1 MATDKLIS
9 ELTLATPEETD
20 VIPFVDIS
28 DTTMGLGGTTKKATK
43 ADLKG
48 EKGDKGDTGA
58 TGATG
63 AQGIQGIQ
71 GIQGVKG
78 DTGAKG
84 DKGDTGDTGN
94 GISSIIKTGTV
105 GLTDTY
111 TITFT
116 DSTTTTY
123 DVVNGEDGTNGTNGT
138 NGTDGDDAYVY
149 IAYASADDGT
159 DFTLTF
165 NSALDYIAIKTT
177 TTPIAIPVA
186 SDFTGLWKNYK
197 GATGS
202 QGIQGIQGVAGTDGD
217 DGNGIVSITKTG
229 TVGLVDTYRITFTD
243 TTTFDYDVTNG
254 QDGTGSGDVMGP
266 AGAVADN
273 IAVFDS
279 TTGKLI
285 KDGGKKISELQ
296 LALGFTPEN
305 VSNKSTTLDTD
316 KTSDTKYPSVKS
328 VYDWAIGLF
337 QTLANK
343 VTSFQVTP
351 DDTHYPSEKLVKDSL
366 DAKAPLASPTFTGTV
381 TLPKTLE
388 IQDTSADHQYVLS
401 VNELTADRTVT
412 LPLLTGNDEF
422 VFKDHTQTLTNKRN
436 TARVTA
442 ITSHA
447 TPTINTDNCD
457 AVDITALAEDITNM
471 STNLSGT
478 PTNKQKLLFEIKDNG
493 TARAI
498 SWGTSFVAGGVAL
511 PTTTVL
517 SKILTVGFIYSTAN
531 SLNKWR
537 CIAVAQ
543 EA

>member
-1 MATDKLIS
+1 MANLLKK
-9 ELTLATPEETD
+9 
-20 VIPFVDIS
+20 IS
-28 DTTMGLGGTTKKATK
+28 DLTAGTPLDTDIIPYVDLVAGVTKKA
-43 ADLKG
+43 LKS
-48 EKGDKGDTGA
+48 ELKGDKGDTGLTGA

-63 AQGIQGIQ
+63 TQGIQGIQ

-94 GISSIIKTGTV
+94 GITSIVKTGTV

-116 DSTTTTY
+116 DLTTTTY

-165 NSALDYIAIKTT
+165 NSALNYIAIKTT
-177 TTPIAIPVA
+177 TTPIASPVA

-197 GATGS
+197 GATGNTGATGAVGVDW
-202 QGIQGIQGVAGTDGD
+202 QGAWSAGTYTVTQAVSHNGSSWICTATSTTEEPSISATDWDLIAQKGTDGA
-217 DGNGIVSITKTG
+217 
-229 TVGLVDTYRITFTD
+229 
-243 TTTFDYDVTNG
+243 
-254 QDGTGSGDVMGP
+254 GSGDVMGP

-305 VSNKSTTLDTD
+305 VANKSTTLDTD

-328 VYDWAIGLF
+328 VYDWAVGLF

-366 DAKAPLASPTFTGTV
+366 DAKAPLSSPTFTGTI

-388 IQDTSADHQYVLS
+388 IQDTSADHQYVLA

-412 LPLLTGNDEF
+412 LPSLTGNDEF
-422 VFKDHTQTLTNKRN
+422 VFKDHTQTLSGKRIN
-436 TARVTA
+436 PRLLTTTSYTTDTGTSLSVATCDQFEVTA
-442 ITSHA
+442 QA
-447 TPTINTDNCD
+447 G
-457 AVDITALAEDITNM
+457 ALKLN
-471 STNLSGT
+471 NPGGT
-478 PTNKQKLLFEIKDNG
+478 PLGGQKLIVRIKDNG
-493 TARAI
+493 TARALTYDTQFRAMGNALPSTTI
-498 SWGTSFVAGGVAL
+498 VNKTVYMGFIFNATDTKWDLVAL
-511 PTTTVL
+511 
-517 SKILTVGFIYSTAN
+517 S
-531 SLNKWR
+531 
-537 CIAVAQ
+537 Q
-543 EA
+543 EV